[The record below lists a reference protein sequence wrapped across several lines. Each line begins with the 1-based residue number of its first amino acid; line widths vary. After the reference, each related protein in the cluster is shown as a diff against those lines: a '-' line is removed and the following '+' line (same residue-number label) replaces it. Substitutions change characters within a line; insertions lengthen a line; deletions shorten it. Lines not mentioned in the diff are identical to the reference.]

1 MNLSTTAQKSNP
13 LHFRNSA
20 FYYLMKNGF
29 ILRLEEPMDL
39 QNIPLL
45 IQANLYDKNDVQ
57 VLNQEQIIES
67 LFLEMKS

>member
-1 MNLSTTAQKSNP
+1 
-13 LHFRNSA
+13 
-20 FYYLMKNGF
+20 MKNGF

-57 VLNQEQIIES
+57 VLNQEQANYRVAIFRDEI
-67 LFLEMKS
+67 LELDEYNERVFGYSAI